1 MESEEEKE
9 NRLAWEFW
17 EKMTPEYI
25 DDLLEELSR
34 KADIFLNP
42 VRPSMPRKTRK
53 KKPR

>member
-17 EKMTPEYI
+17 ESITPENL
-25 DDLLEELSR
+25 DKLLKELAR
-34 KADIFLNP
+34 KSDIFLNP

-53 KKPR
+53 KKP